1 MSVPVL
7 SRSLIEGRTAHQ
19 AETWGNEA
27 IAIHEALWNGT
38 EFAPKDLLRP
48 AGRDTRFLRK
58 ARPPRPSEPI
68 LIPKLRIQ
76 FADFPYL
83 HYSIDQRLLTLET
96 CCGYGYELVR
106 NRRHLHPNFQ
116 GPTDHSWILREL
128 QDSWPT
134 KTHSPCERIPGTRR
148 LMQKRQL
155 FPEFRWASL
164 GRFVLPR
171 RIRGS
176 DRLRYQVVEYGPHS
190 LSATIW
196 FLSDS
201 L

>member
-7 SRSLIEGRTAHQ
+7 SRSLIEGRIAHQ

-106 NRRHLHPNFQ
+106 VRRN
-116 GPTDHSWILREL
+116 PTEVFKVPPAARGCSKKCYTLR
-128 QDSWPT
+128 QKT
-134 KTHSPCERIPGTRR
+134 KTHSPFKRIPGPRR

-164 GRFVLPR
+164 GLFVLPR
-171 RIRGS
+171 LTRSKTVPRPGS
-176 DRLRYQVVEYGPHS
+176 G
-190 LSATIW
+190 I
-196 FLSDS
+196 
-201 L
+201 

>member
-1 MSVPVL
+1 MKVELAPGRNL
-7 SRSLIEGRTAHQ
+7 GQRSN
-19 AETWGNEA
+19 GNPRSPE
-27 IAIHEALWNGT
+27 NGT

-48 AGRDTRFLRK
+48 AGRNSRFLRK

-106 NRRHLHPNFQ
+106 VRRN
-116 GPTDHSWILREL
+116 PTEIFKVPPTTRGCNKKCYTLR
-128 QDSWPT
+128 QKT
-134 KTHSPCERIPGTRR
+134 KTHSLFKRIPGTRR

-164 GRFVLPR
+164 SLFVLPR
-171 RIRGS
+171 LTRSKTVPRPGS
-176 DRLRYQVVEYGPHS
+176 G
-190 LSATIW
+190 I
-196 FLSDS
+196 
-201 L
+201 

>member
-1 MSVPVL
+1 LSVPVL
-7 SRSLIEGRTAHQ
+7 SRSLIEGRADTRQ
-19 AETWGNEA
+19 NLGQLNNGNPRSPE
-27 IAIHEALWNGT
+27 NRT
-38 EFAPKDLLRP
+38 EFAPKSLFRP
-48 AGRDTRFLRK
+48 AGRNSRFLRK
-58 ARPPRPSEPI
+58 ARPPRPPEPI

-116 GPTDHSWILREL
+116 GPTERSWTLREL
-128 QDSWPT
+128 QGSSPQT

-164 GRFVLPR
+164 GHFVLPR
-171 RIRGS
+171 QIKDSTGYAT
-176 DRLRYQVVEYGPHS
+176 RLWNMDHIPFRPRFGFSQVS
-190 LSATIW
+190 L
-196 FLSDS
+196 
-201 L
+201 